1 MTSRLDN
8 VIRLRNTP
16 DGVFEGLRSSLCA
29 GRDEIVTNGP
39 NPEFQF
45 IGSDPYNTNAYT
57 GLVVPTTPSSSLAG
71 SPRYLFLLARQ
82 SFSTGEQ
89 SAARRGVRLVG
100 IRQYAELIARIPVG
114 SPPLSSVISDDSGPP
129 EGSTVTF
136 RKEITSPLWHLPD
149 GNISWH
155 VCVINKGQRD
165 TRNPQNADGLIYQ
178 DALSPA
184 LLYQTITGTAITP
197 TAYTAPNGGRPWGKP
212 IGASLGNIHEL
223 RYPWRAFNSEY
234 ALDIPIPVPCDVAL
248 FASVR
253 QSDPALNPSFEE
265 CCVTS
270 QFAALSPEDQFLIA
284 YSQYAQYGAIAGS
297 LVFDQNIGEDVP

>member
-8 VIRLRNTP
+8 VIRLRDTP
-16 DGVFEGLRSSLCA
+16 NGVFEGLRSSLCA

-45 IGSDPYNTNAYT
+45 IGSDPYNTNVGT
-57 GLVVPTTPSSSLAG
+57 GLVVPTTPSGSLAG

-89 SAARRGVRLVG
+89 SYSRKGVRLVG
-100 IRQYAELIARIPVG
+100 IRQYADLVARIPAG
-114 SPPLSSVISDDSGPP
+114 TDPPLQTEVGPP
-129 EGSTVTF
+129 TGSTVTF
-136 RKEITSPLWHLPD
+136 HREIKSPFWHPPD

-155 VCVINKGQRD
+155 VVVINNGQRD
-165 TRNPQNADGLIYQ
+165 TRNPQNDDGLIYQ
-178 DALSPA
+178 DPLSPA

-223 RYPWRAFNSEY
+223 RYPWRTTRAEHV
-234 ALDIPIPVPCDVAL
+234 LDIPIPVPCDVAL
-248 FASVR
+248 YASVR
-253 QSDPALNPSFEE
+253 QNDPALNPTLTD
-265 CCVTS
+265 C
-270 QFAALSPEDQFLIA
+270 AALGALSEEDQFLVV
-284 YSQYAQYGAIAGS
+284 YNNYAQYGTIAGS
-297 LVFDQNIGEDVP
+297 LVFDQNTGEDVP

>member
-8 VIRLRNTP
+8 VIRLRDTP

-57 GLVVPTTPSSSLAG
+57 GLVVPTTPSGSLAG

-82 SFSTGEQ
+82 SFSAPEQ
-89 SAARRGVRLVG
+89 SSSRHGVRLVG
-100 IRQYAELIARIPVG
+100 IRQYADLVARIPAATD
-114 SPPLSSVISDDSGPP
+114 PPLDSRVVGPP
-129 EGSTVTF
+129 TGSTVTF
-136 RKEITSPLWHLPD
+136 HREIKSPFWHPPD

-184 LLYQTITGTAITP
+184 LLYQTITGTALTP
-197 TAYTAPNGGRPWGKP
+197 TAYTAPNGGRPWGKML
-212 IGASLGNIHEL
+212 GASLGNIHEL
-223 RYPWRAFNSEY
+223 RYPWRDSRSEY
-234 ALDIPIPVPCDVAL
+234 ALDIPIPTPCDVAL

-253 QSDPALNPSFEE
+253 QNDPALNPTLTD
-265 CCVTS
+265 C
-270 QFAALSPEDQFLIA
+270 AALGALSEEDQFLVV
-284 YSQYAQYGAIAGS
+284 YNNYAQYGTIAGS
-297 LVFDQNIGEDVP
+297 LVFDQNVGEDVP